1 MALSGDSGNLHGITI
16 DDDANAH
23 VLLWRLAHASVV
35 FLTIAA
41 TLLFRDIVLI
51 SAATKAQ
58 GNRTTTTTT
67 TTTTAASAAADGE
80 ATEQL
85 RRRANRSAYVTVAA
99 CIVQAIAAVSA
110 DTSMRQLLITDT
122 LVALSVPCVSFVLT
136 MMQLHAPDP
145 LRQTFAPSRTPEDA
159 ADTETD
165 KDVLFLCSLAVR
177 S

>member
-58 GNRTTTTTT
+58 GNRTTTT